1 MLQELFILPIIL
13 KSARMVMNPHP
24 RMKVLKY
31 FKVGRGIQMII
42 LKLEIMKYLELPI
55 KTRDSIKEWIKVQI

>member
-1 MLQELFILPIIL
+1 
-13 KSARMVMNPHP
+13 MVMNPHP